1 MWYLND
7 ERSLLKETVRSFA
20 ESGVRPHVM
29 EHERDNSFPLEEFK
43 KAGEL
48 GLLGI
53 NLPEEYG
60 GMGSDWVTLAVAMEE
75 IARVSPVLC
84 VAMGA
89 HSQLAAGLIASLGT
103 PEQKER
109 WLRPA
114 ATGEIVLSCG
124 QTEAV
129 GGANQLEYT
138 TTARLDGDEWV
149 INGGKVLV
157 SNIGVADWYVILVVT
172 GEIDPVTKSG
182 FSAMMIPKGA
192 PGLSVGA
199 WEHKLGW
206 HGSATGSLE
215 FANVRVPKDHLLGS
229 EGQALMAMFMSATA
243 EFMTCGPM
251 GLGIAEG
258 AYDMA
263 FDYALTRKQRGQ
275 SLYDQFQTVRFRL
288 AEMWMDIE
296 SLRALVYQV
305 HAMRDEGAPCL
316 AEGRMLKCKGSEIA
330 ERVARNAIQVY
341 GGLGVISD
349 VGLERYWRD
358 AKVLA
363 IGGASV
369 EYLTET
375 IAHLNERAALA
386 THA

>member
-1 MWYLND
+1 MWYLTED
-7 ERSLLKETVRSFA
+7 RALIQQTVKEFV
-20 ESGVRPHVM
+20 ESDVRPHVM
-29 EHERDNSFPLEEFK
+29 EHERDDSFPLEEFK
-43 KAGEL
+43 RAGEL

-60 GMGSDWVTLAVAMEE
+60 GMGGDWTTLAVAMEE
-75 IARVSPVLC
+75 ISKVSPVLC

-103 PEQKER
+103 DEQKKR
-109 WLRPA
+109 WLAPA

-129 GGANQLEYT
+129 GGADQIEYT
-138 TTARLDGDEWV
+138 TSARLDGDEWV

-157 SNIGVADWYVILVVT
+157 SNIGVADWYVILTVT
-172 GEIDPVTKSG
+172 GEVDPVTKSG
-182 FSAMMIPKGA
+182 FSAMMIPKDA
-192 PGLSVGA
+192 PGLTVGA

-215 FANVRVPKDHLLGS
+215 LNDVRVPKDHLLGP
-229 EGQALMAMFMSATA
+229 EGQSLMALFMSATA

-258 AYDMA
+258 AYEMA
-263 FDYALTRKQRGQ
+263 LDYAMTRIQRGE

-296 SLRALVYQV
+296 TLRGLVYQV
-305 HAMRDEGAPCL
+305 HAMKDQGDLCL
-316 AEGRMLKCKGSEIA
+316 AEGRMLKCKGYEIS

-341 GGLGVISD
+341 GGLGVIRD

-375 IAHLNERAALA
+375 IAQLNRKTALTA
-386 THA
+386 R